1 MPRKNE
7 SNAPGVSVKQK
18 FETATV
24 PGSADQS
31 TTAWSFSFLLLPQFT
46 FSMNSLSPI
55 ESL

>member
-1 MPRKNE
+1 MPRKKE
-7 SNAPGVSVKQK
+7 INAPGVSVKRK

-31 TTAWSFSFLLLPQFT
+31 ITAWSFSFLLLSQFT
-46 FSMNSLSPI
+46 FSMNSLSPM